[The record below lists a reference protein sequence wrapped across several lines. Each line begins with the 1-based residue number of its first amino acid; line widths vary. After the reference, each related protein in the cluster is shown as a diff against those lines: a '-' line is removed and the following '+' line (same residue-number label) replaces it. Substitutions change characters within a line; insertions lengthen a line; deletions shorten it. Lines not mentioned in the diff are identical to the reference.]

1 MVFNKLDHSSLL
13 ASLSILKLRCLLLH
27 ENLTVLLAPTNQP
40 PIKCKKIQLGNSLW
54 TNTRWRYAI
63 FNYSQKYCRWRS
75 KGYVQSVCNALMF
88 LYIQFGVSEKAWINI
103 FVNSETVPLNC
114 MCKVLY
120 EVYVKL
126 MSNLKKKERTC
137 LKVLLQLLIIYFLP
151 HQSLLTIFK
160 QKTEPYFVVAIFSWN
175 VFELFQPNFP
185 LMKKAVFPQ
194 FKH

>member
-1 MVFNKLDHSSLL
+1 
-13 ASLSILKLRCLLLH
+13 
-27 ENLTVLLAPTNQP
+27 
-40 PIKCKKIQLGNSLW
+40 
-54 TNTRWRYAI
+54 
-63 FNYSQKYCRWRS
+63 
-75 KGYVQSVCNALMF
+75 
-88 LYIQFGVSEKAWINI
+88 
-103 FVNSETVPLNC
+103 
-114 MCKVLY
+114 MCKELY

-185 LMKKAVFPQ
+185 LMNKAVFPQ